1 MKGAKMGRSL
11 MEKIKGKLGY
21 KHVPDNMVQVIFRDG
36 RYHRAEGNTFIRR
49 RVHDESYGPQIKVGV
64 RIVENLYQNIASRD
78 GVLHNIK
85 VHVKVFFDLRLA
97 DPQVAP
103 FLVENC
109 ETILQGKV
117 KGLVDLALRR
127 EIAQFDSTRLLQPD
141 AAIRL
146 EEAIKERLERNLGF
160 FGASLLAF
168 EDALIVKEILPPE
181 RMHETRV
188 EAANISETAD
198 SLADLH
204 QEEIRQAIAAH
215 MYRDM
220 GAKPLQIRAMNMPDV
235 SKRDDEPA
243 DESDP
248 KFPVLR
254 QPTGRVYD
262 N

>member
-1 MKGAKMGRSL
+1 MARSM

-49 RVHDESYGPQIKVGV
+49 RVHDETYGPQIKVGV
-64 RIVENLYQNIASRD
+64 RVVETLYQNIASRD

-103 FLVENC
+103 LLVENC

-127 EIAQFDSTRLLQPD
+127 EIAQADATRLLQPD

-188 EAANISETAD
+188 EATNISETAD

-204 QEEIRQAIAAH
+204 HAGAGDGPYRRRVVRGIEKSGRQDVEAPCGEGQRARRASCGMISGGIHAL
-215 MYRDM
+215 RR
-220 GAKPLQIRAMNMPDV
+220 PLTGSARKRRA
-235 SKRDDEPA
+235 
-243 DESDP
+243 
-248 KFPVLR
+248 
-254 QPTGRVYD
+254 
-262 N
+262 